1 MPTGR
6 AGAASIPPD
15 VVDYLLH
22 VGQLCRIQPSNLK
35 VESVLLPQQE
45 IRADRKETGNP
56 HQHLYG
62 GQDVVVFPV
71 RHALL
76 GNRKPPCKVNLT
88 QPTLQS
94 QLLYPFVQH
103 LLFQS
108 MYL

>member
-56 HQHLYG
+56 HQHR
-62 GQDVVVFPV
+62 QE
-71 RHALL
+71 
-76 GNRKPPCKVNLT
+76 
-88 QPTLQS
+88 
-94 QLLYPFVQH
+94 
-103 LLFQS
+103 
-108 MYL
+108 YLWWHFCPADAVP

>member
-45 IRADRKETGNP
+45 TVLTEKRREILTSISMEGRMLSFSQFDTLCLETESRRARST
-56 HQHLYG
+56 
-62 GQDVVVFPV
+62 
-71 RHALL
+71 
-76 GNRKPPCKVNLT
+76 
-88 QPTLQS
+88 
-94 QLLYPFVQH
+94 
-103 LLFQS
+103 
-108 MYL
+108 